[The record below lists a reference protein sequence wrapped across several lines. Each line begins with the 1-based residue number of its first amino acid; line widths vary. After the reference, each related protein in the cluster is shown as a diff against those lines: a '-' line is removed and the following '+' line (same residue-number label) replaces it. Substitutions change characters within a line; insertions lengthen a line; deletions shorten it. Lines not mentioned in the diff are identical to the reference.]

1 MSKSIISTILLVAAG
16 HAFAQEPADGVEV
29 MQAASTPVAV
39 SRASYQRDQAIAEVP
54 RLVQQFDLLVQNQ
67 DEIAQRLVKLES
79 ADNTGGLRAEI
90 DALRA
95 EIAELR
101 AAIRREQDAM
111 RREIVADLAGRLNKL
126 IPPPPPPQPAPPQQP
141 AYRASVPQPQPPPP
155 PAIGPHYE
163 YVVQNGQTLSYI
175 AKGFNTTVAKI
186 LAANPGVRAERL
198 RPGQKL
204 IIPAEEKPAAK
215 AQPRPATGKHRR

>member
-29 MQAASTPVAV
+29 MQAASTSVAV

-101 AAIRREQDAM
+101 AAIRRDQDAM

-126 IPPPPPPQPAPPQQP
+126 IPPPPPPQPAPPQP
-141 AYRASVPQPQPPPP
+141 TYRASVPQPQPPPP

-163 YVVQNGQTLSYI
+163 YVVQKGQTLSYI

-198 RPGQKL
+198 RPGMKL
-204 IIPAEEKPAAK
+204 IIPAEEKPK
-215 AQPRPATGKHRR
+215 PAPGKHRR